1 LLKVISNWP
10 ITERYFSQPMRERD
24 LIASEWNPAS
34 LLIALNFRVILFR
47 LLNSNPWL
55 MRSESYPIQWLTI
68 QWIEYDSFSWLSM
81 QILIDDSWHSFIKV
95 CSLGWMHNT
104 NGTLSKKMHLKK
116 MLFET
121 ASGFEII
128 IFGLNQAW
136 KRGFGPVQTN
146 SNKDHISGPEM
157 VHMWTGNGPCFNY
170 PKNRDCWI
178 MSDSSIKSLKYKYR
192 NCLGPQRFMI
202 RSITTT
208 VVLRIPA
215 TPIQYVPTPTYH
227 KRAEFRNV
235 C

>member
-1 LLKVISNWP
+1 MLKVISNWP

-55 MRSESYPIQWLTI
+55 MRSESYTIQWLTI
-68 QWIEYDSFSWLSM
+68 QWIEYDSFSLLSM
-81 QILIDDSWHSFIKV
+81 QILIDDSWHSFKKV
-95 CSLGWMHNT
+95 CSLKRMHNK
-104 NGTLSKKMHLKK
+104 NGTLSKECILKMHFK
-116 MLFET
+116 T
-121 ASGFEII
+121 ASGFQII

-136 KRGFGPVQTN
+136 KRGFGPVQTD
-146 SNKDHISGPEM
+146 SNKDHCSGPEV

-192 NCLGPQRFMI
+192 NCLGP
-202 RSITTT
+202 
-208 VVLRIPA
+208 
-215 TPIQYVPTPTYH
+215 
-227 KRAEFRNV
+227 
-235 C
+235 